1 MYDSSTT
8 AALIAAAAA
17 LLVAYARR
25 HWRVQDQ
32 RQSAEQ
38 RCEELHAAYLRLCD
52 WVEREHAC
60 VVEAQRCL
68 SQPDEASRAMGRAII
83 QLLAAEPVPVRYE
96 DRSRLRADEED
107 DQ

>member
-83 QLLAAEPVPVRYE
+83 QLLAAEPVPVRHDDEGRNWTREAE
-96 DRSRLRADEED
+96 DE
-107 DQ
+107 